1 MNDPVGEVL
10 RRLRNRGIEPRKSGA
25 GWSARC
31 PAHEDRNPSLSVRTG
46 DDGRALVFCHAGC
59 DIREITRVLGM
70 APSELF
76 SRDSGSAWTRRACA
90 ERRPLLKTHRA
101 KKVDTPTKLYS
112 TCEAALG
119 LTTGSRSS
127 VWLYR
132 AADGRLA
139 GAVARIDR
147 GNSGKTFRQASVNP
161 AGDWIAKGMPSPR
174 PLYRLPELLAGTD
187 DVFVVEGEKCAD
199 AVARLGLVSTTSV
212 GGATNAHHSDWSPL
226 RVRRVVVI
234 PDADEQGERY
244 ATDVAALAQGDG
256 ALNVRILRIASIW
269 PEVPLKGDIADW
281 VAAQS
286 GADVDSLR
294 AVLERHAV
302 SASVASQIPTQPQSL
317 LIRSQ
322 RIWRTENRK

>member
-10 RRLRNRGIEPRKSGA
+10 RRLRSRGIEPRKSGA

-76 SRDSGSAWTRRACA
+76 SRDSGSVWTRRTCA
-90 ERRPLLKTHRA
+90 VRRPPLKTHRA
-101 KKVDTPTKLYS
+101 KKADTPTKLYS

-119 LTTGSRSS
+119 LATVNRSS

-132 AADGRLA
+132 AADGRLI

-161 AGDWIAKGMPSPR
+161 AGDWIAKGMSSPR
-174 PLYRLPELLAGTD
+174 PLYRLPELLVGTD
-187 DVFVVEGEKCAD
+187 AVFVVEGEKCAD
-199 AVARLGLVSTTSV
+199 AVARLGLASTTSV
-212 GGATNAHHSDWSPL
+212 GGASNAHHSDWSPL
-226 RVRRVVVI
+226 RGRRVVVI
-234 PDADEQGERY
+234 PDADEQGARY
-244 ATDVAALAQGDG
+244 AADVTRLVSVAGAAVVQLLHMPA
-256 ALNVRILRIASIW
+256 IW
-269 PEVPLKGDIADW
+269 PEVPAKGDIADW
-281 VAAQS
+281 ITSQAARGNQC
-286 GADVDSLR
+286 LR
-294 AVLERHAV
+294 DELVRCAE
-302 SASVASQIPTQPQSL
+302 SAPSTRAGPPSSDGVTIIARRFPT
-317 LIRSQ
+317 R
-322 RIWRTENRK
+322 RKPR